1 MDSEISKKMILNE
14 KRKSNS
20 YLKIINVQERSINLL
35 KKKINYLQ
43 SPMRIL
49 EMTELIQN
57 EYAILLNPPSVIV
70 AGSDDWMS
78 EEYKIKPTNIIC
90 ITSSDDI
97 SKIKVIHLNKAAKN
111 RKGDPKTTKLIKI
124 NKEKTIPI
132 ISKDIESAQVYLA
145 NVSQSAAVNVD
156 FYELD
161 NGFLTLKLK
170 DCKVKS
176 CYKIKISKA
185 YIAEFRAKKDA
196 LEEIR
201 IFHKTDFS
209 SVLNF

>member
-97 SKIKVIHLNKAAKN
+97 SKIKVIHLNKAVKN

-161 NGFLTLKLK
+161 KGF
-170 DCKVKS
+170 
-176 CYKIKISKA
+176 
-185 YIAEFRAKKDA
+185 
-196 LEEIR
+196 
-201 IFHKTDFS
+201 
-209 SVLNF
+209 

>member
-1 MDSEISKKMILNE
+1 MDIKISKNKILNE
-14 KRKSNS
+14 KRKLNS
-20 YLKIINVQERSINLL
+20 YLKTITDQQRSINLL
-35 KKKINYLQ
+35 KRKINYLQ
-43 SPMRIL
+43 SPMRVL
-49 EMTELIQN
+49 EMTEFIQN

-70 AGSDDWMS
+70 KGSDGRMS

-90 ITSSDDI
+90 ITSSDI
-97 SKIKVIHLNKAAKN
+97 SKIKEIHLNKAVKN

-132 ISKDIESAQVYLA
+132 ISNEIESAQVYLA
-145 NVSQSAAVNVD
+145 NVSQSASVNVD
-156 FYELD
+156 FYELEK
-161 NGFLTLKLK
+161 GYVVLKLK

-176 CYKIKISKA
+176 CYNIKISKA
-185 YIAEFRAKKDA
+185 YIAEFQAKKEA
-196 LEEIR
+196 LEKIR